1 MYSSCVSFSQQFYQG
16 VHIPVVTL
24 GGKTK
29 KKYAYHIYEGGDESD
44 NMWQTLTAEL
54 ARIQQCQYC
63 AGKIVSGA
71 LQYTNMDKLNRESGW
86 ESTNIHVDCLGLSLS
101 SI

>member
-44 NMWQTLTAEL
+44 NM
-54 ARIQQCQYC
+54 
-63 AGKIVSGA
+63 
-71 LQYTNMDKLNRESGW
+71 
-86 ESTNIHVDCLGLSLS
+86 
-101 SI
+101 